1 MVYLGL
7 EPRVAGW
14 KVQTNPLSY
23 DGTPLYSKLFYFAA
37 DPVVPPLSTADLLA
51 LSILNGP
58 FSSYLWF
65 ICAIFTQ
72 FL

>member
-23 DGTPLYSKLFYFAA
+23 DGTPLYSKLAW
-37 DPVVPPLSTADLLA
+37 VTRRCL
-51 LSILNGP
+51 G
-58 FSSYLWF
+58 
-65 ICAIFTQ
+65 
-72 FL
+72 